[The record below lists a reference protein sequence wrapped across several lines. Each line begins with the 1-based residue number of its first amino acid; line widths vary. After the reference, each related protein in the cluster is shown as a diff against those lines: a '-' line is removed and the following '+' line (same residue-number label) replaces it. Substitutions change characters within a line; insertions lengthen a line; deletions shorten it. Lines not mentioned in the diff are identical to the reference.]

1 MTITAEV
8 LLYAIAV
15 ILLVLAAL
23 GLGTRVALGWLGLAL
38 AVFTFGVLRFLTRTH
53 IGQFPHPY
61 TIRHLPTSVFTH
73 SGAR

>member
-23 GLGTRVALGWLGLAL
+23 GLGKRLALGWLGLAL
-38 AVFTFGVLRFLTRTH
+38 AVFTFGVLPAF
-53 IGQFPHPY
+53 
-61 TIRHLPTSVFTH
+61 
-73 SGAR
+73 